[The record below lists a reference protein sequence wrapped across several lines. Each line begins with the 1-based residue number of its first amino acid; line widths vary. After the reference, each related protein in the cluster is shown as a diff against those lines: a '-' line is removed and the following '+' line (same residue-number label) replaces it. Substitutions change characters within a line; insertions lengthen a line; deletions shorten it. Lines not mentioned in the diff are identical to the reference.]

1 MHVVLECRKD
11 STEYFNK
18 WLEYFMLREDL
29 YADENYSSL
38 SNDCF
43 ATTNLLGLVKDN
55 VFDEYIGYLKDICQ
69 ASINRKLS
77 YHYLH
82 MISYDAG
89 GYMTRH
95 NHEHNE
101 DISFILYLNSCK
113 DGATIIH
120 EEKDYQVIPQRNR
133 MLIFTADTEHSAQF
147 SDSKRILVGGLKL
160 KQ

>member
-1 MHVVLECRKD
+1 MIRSDFHR
-11 STEYFNK
+11 
-18 WLEYFMLREDL
+18 
-29 YADENYSSL
+29 DETHSSL
-38 SNDCF
+38 SEDCF
-43 ATTNLLGLVKDN
+43 ATTNILGVIKDP
-55 VFDEYIGYLKDICQ
+55 VFDEYIAYLKDIVE
-69 ASINRKLS
+69 AVTNKKLI

-133 MLIFTADTEHSAQF
+133 MLIFTADSEHSAQNYEG
-147 SDSKRILVGGLKL
+147 SKHYWKRRNCC
-160 KQ
+160 

>member
-1 MHVVLECRKD
+1 MHIVLECEYNI
-11 STEYFNK
+11 TEYFIK
-18 WLEYFMLREDL
+18 WLKYFMIRSDFHR
-29 YADENYSSL
+29 DETHSSL
-38 SNDCF
+38 SEDCF
-43 ATTNLLGLVKDN
+43 ATTNILGVIKDP
-55 VFDEYIGYLKDICQ
+55 VFDEYIAYLKDIVE
-69 ASINRKLS
+69 AVTNKKLI

-133 MLIFTADTEHSAQF
+133 MLIFTADSEHSAQF

>member
-1 MHVVLECRKD
+1 MHVVLQCTKD
-11 STEYFNK
+11 ATDYFNK

-29 YADENYSSL
+29 YGDETYSSL
-38 SNDCF
+38 SEDCF

-55 VFDEYIGYLKDICQ
+55 VFEQHLEYLKDICQ

-95 NHEHNE
+95 SHEHNE
-101 DISFILYLNSCK
+101 DYSFILYLNSCK
-113 DGATIIH
+113 DGATILH
-120 EEKDYQVIPQRNR
+120 EDKDYHIIPQRNR
-133 MLIFTADTEHSAQF
+133 MLVFTADSEHSAQF

>member
-1 MHVVLECRKD
+1 MHIVLECEYNI
-11 STEYFNK
+11 TEYFIK
-18 WLEYFMLREDL
+18 WLKYFMIRSDFHR
-29 YADENYSSL
+29 DETHSSL
-38 SNDCF
+38 SEDCF
-43 ATTNLLGLVKDN
+43 ATTNILGVIKDP
-55 VFDEYIGYLKDICQ
+55 VFDEYIAYLKDIVE
-69 ASINRKLS
+69 AVTNKKLI

-133 MLIFTADTEHSAQF
+133 MLVFTADSEHSAQF